1 MVLLQRTWVLEP
13 VCLPSHRLDPQPSRL
28 SREGPQGSPGP
39 AARRLP
45 GCLLPTLPSS
55 ASLLSPQHCPAGVGG
70 EEPRTDVAGVALHG
84 DAWKT
89 RWAGVAWH
97 CFAGL
102 RASISVG
109 AVRPG

>member
-1 MVLLQRTWVLEP
+1 MMVLLRWTWVLEP

-39 AARRLP
+39 AAHTPQQHLGAVASALSCRR
-45 GCLLPTLPSS
+45 GR
-55 ASLLSPQHCPAGVGG
+55 GG
-70 EEPRTDVAGVALHG
+70 ATDRRGRVALHG

-89 RWAGVAWH
+89 RRAGVAWH
-97 CFAGL
+97 CFTGL
-102 RASISVG
+102 RASVSAG

>member
-1 MVLLQRTWVLEP
+1 MVLLRWMWVLEH
-13 VCLPSHRLDPQPSRL
+13 VCLPSHWLAPQPSRL

-39 AARRLP
+39 AAHRLP

-84 DAWKT
+84 NAWKT
-89 RWAGVAWH
+89 RRAGVAWH
-97 CFAGL
+97 CFAVL
-102 RASISVG
+102 RASVSAG
-109 AVRPG
+109 AVRPS